1 MNFWAN
7 KLSGGNVPRQTIPAP
22 FTYATPQQVQPSQP
36 VYTPNARLVQGSI
49 CPGCG
54 SERYRPN
61 HGSYALACPDCG
73 YHPRFEQSGYGE
85 GSLRGET
92 EATAA
97 RQIPT
102 SGFTLKGA
110 IAELNAGGGDHMH
123 KQN

>member
-7 KLSGGNVPRQTIPAP
+7 KLSGGSAPRQAIPTP
-22 FTYATPQQVQPSQP
+22 FTYATPQQPQSAPTP
-36 VYTPNARLVQGSI
+36 YTPTARLIQGSI

-54 SERYRPN
+54 SQRYRPN

-73 YHPRFEQSGYGE
+73 FHPRFEQSGYGE

-97 RQIPT
+97 RQIPMNK
-102 SGFTLKGA
+102 FTLKGA
-110 IAELNAGGGDHMH
+110 IAELNAGGGEHI
-123 KQN
+123 